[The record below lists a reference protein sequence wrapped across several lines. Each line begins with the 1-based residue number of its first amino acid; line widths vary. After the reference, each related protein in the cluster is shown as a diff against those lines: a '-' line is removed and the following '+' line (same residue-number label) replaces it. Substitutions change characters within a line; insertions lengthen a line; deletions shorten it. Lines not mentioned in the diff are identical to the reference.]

1 MKKTIENIL
10 ASIINTIQPKPDFDP
25 KNKRGYHEICHEIC
39 QAAQNTG
46 YPFVSINEE
55 MFLFTGTNWENVD
68 SHTIKVFIKYAY
80 RKLCGDSVAAS
91 KKEIINGLASQ
102 LPYTTMAL
110 DVKQAVDKI
119 NFQNG
124 SLNLKTMSLVKH
136 DWKDYFRYV
145 LPYDYNPGADCP
157 MFRRYLDEVM
167 PEKEAQDVLAEYIGW
182 LFIPE
187 LKLEKILFLY
197 GSGCNGKSV
206 FVEIV
211 EALVGKDNVSHES
224 LSDLCGE
231 YGANSRANLSGK
243 LLNTCSDVA
252 PNAFAGD
259 LFKRLASQEPISM
272 KTLYKDVITTD
283 EYARMLFCLNELP
296 RTNDISNG
304 FYRRFLIA
312 PFQVEIPK
320 ARINPELSRKIIA
333 QELPGIM
340 NWVLEGRKRLVT
352 DKRFTESPVMNRAL
366 EEYRSRNTR
375 KIRSLLLPPFF
386 EAS

>member
-1 MKKTIENIL
+1 MKKAIENIL
-10 ASIINTIQPKPDFDP
+10 ANVINKIPDSQYPDP
-25 KNKRGYHEICHEIC
+25 KKIEYHKVCHEIC
-39 QAAQNTG
+39 LAAS
-46 YPFVSINEE
+46 SIGHSFISIHEE
-55 MFLFTGTNWENVD
+55 MYVFTGTHLENID
-68 SHTIKVFIKYAY
+68 SCTIKVFIKYAY
-80 RKLCGDSVAAS
+80 GKLCGDSVAAS
-91 KKEIINGLASQ
+91 KKEAINGLVSQ
-102 LPYTTMAL
+102 LPYTAMIL
-110 DVKQAVDKI
+110 NVKQAVDKI
-119 NFQNG
+119 NFRNG
-124 SLNLKTMSLVKH
+124 TLNLKTMSLVKH

-187 LKLEKILFLY
+187 LKLERVLFLY

-211 EALVGKDNVSHES
+211 ETLVGKDNVSHES

-333 QELPGIM
+333 SELPGIM
-340 NWVLEGRKRLVT
+340 NWVLKGRKRLVMN
-352 DKRFTESPVMNRAL
+352 KRFTESPVMNRAL